1 MREEKIFN
9 SLHISPDT
17 MGSKNNM
24 MNVLKAIITEP
35 SVSNISIANEL
46 GLSCTGIGKIREKL
60 ETRGIIEGYD
70 VKVNLESL
78 GLTTFCLIHIKVT
91 KEGWN
96 YQGHLGVQDYIT
108 SNPNIVSVY
117 RVPGRDITHILF
129 CVFRN
134 IKELDRF
141 IHAIQAQLS
150 DYVQLT
156 DTYVFSHDSIVKDS
170 RTDLLVKIIDEVE
183 DRRMPEPVLFGKIMG
198 DD

>member
-1 MREEKIFN
+1 
-9 SLHISPDT
+9 